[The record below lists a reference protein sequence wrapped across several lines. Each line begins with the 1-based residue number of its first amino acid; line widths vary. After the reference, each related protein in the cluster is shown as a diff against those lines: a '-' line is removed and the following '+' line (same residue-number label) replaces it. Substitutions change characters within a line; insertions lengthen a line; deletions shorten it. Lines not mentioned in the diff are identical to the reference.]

1 MSRDRNVEKY
11 IADGKEIMRQG
22 HGWKDLS
29 FRELTQLIESGE
41 KSGGEVELSTIALNA
56 FYFGAA
62 AAKKAA
68 DREPKKDPSDALKKW
83 HREQEVRTLITMK
96 AARIS
101 AGLSKTVRAYE
112 RGERSAPARYLYQLS
127 MVTGFSVDS
136 FEL

>member
-68 DREPKKDPSDALKKW
+68 DREPKDRK
-83 HREQEVRTLITMK
+83 
-96 AARIS
+96 
-101 AGLSKTVRAYE
+101 
-112 RGERSAPARYLYQLS
+112 
-127 MVTGFSVDS
+127 SVV
-136 FEL
+136 